1 MASEASAI
9 AMCVIV
15 FIPFLFRSPPPRKRR
30 MIKNIYTGSLG
41 LCLRSSCL
49 KSRKVI
55 KVLNKF
61 YAMYWWYMACFC
73 SAHIT

>member
-15 FIPFLFRSPPPRKRR
+15 FIPFLPPKKKKR
-30 MIKNIYTGSLG
+30 MIKNISTGSLG

-55 KVLNKF
+55 KVLHNF
-61 YAMYWWYMACFC
+61 YAIYWWYMACFC